1 MSQRPKVLITGA
13 SGLLGRLAMRHL
25 GDRYEFSG
33 FSRNAMEGLPYT
45 TGDITDRD
53 AVRRA
58 VEGVDMVLHLAA
70 ETGHLDDFQRQLTY
84 TAGSAVA
91 LFQVAVEADVKRVVF
106 MSSGSTM
113 TGWEM
118 DDTLPYGRI
127 ARGEWE
133 GLEPWPVLDFNVA
146 ARPINAYACAKLFA
160 ENAARLITQRDPIS
174 ILCIRSGAVLPSN
187 RPEVI
192 RHFQGWL
199 DHSDSVQMMDLCL
212 SAPADL
218 RYGIFEAISENRY
231 RWRDTSP
238 AKEVLGWRP
247 TGSADVFELPGSD
260 LTSRSG

>member
-1 MSQRPKVLITGA
+1 MSRRPKVLVTGA
-13 SGLLGRLAMRHL
+13 SGLLGRLAIGHL

-45 TGDITDRD
+45 TGDITDAD

-70 ETGHLDDFQRQLTY
+70 ETGHLDDFERQLTY
-84 TAGSAVA
+84 TAGSAVT
-91 LFQVAVEADVKRVVF
+91 LFQAAVDAGVGRVVF

-118 DDTLPYGRI
+118 DDSLPYGRI

-133 GLEPWPVLDFNVA
+133 DLDTWDVLDFNVA
-146 ARPINAYACAKLFA
+146 ARPANAYACAKLFA
-160 ENAARLITQRDPIS
+160 ENAARLFTERHPIS

-187 RPEVI
+187 RPEII
-192 RHFQGWL
+192 RHWQGYL
-199 DHSDSVQMMDLCL
+199 DQADSVQMMDKCL

-218 RYGIFEAISENRY
+218 RYGIFEAISDNRY
-231 RWRDTSP
+231 RWRDTKP

-247 TGSADVFELPGSD
+247 VGSADRFEAPGS
-260 LTSRSG
+260 